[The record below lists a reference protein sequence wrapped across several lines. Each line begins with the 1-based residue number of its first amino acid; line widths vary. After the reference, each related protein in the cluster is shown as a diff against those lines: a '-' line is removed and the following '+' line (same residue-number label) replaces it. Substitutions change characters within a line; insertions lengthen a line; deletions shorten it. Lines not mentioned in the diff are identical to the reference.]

1 MKKTTHILLL
11 FTIILS
17 LFSCSKEDDNEQP
30 SNGVFISI
38 NNDLREP
45 SLNNTSNYQ
54 IELSSYSFNSTNR
67 EPSGIQFVMDI
78 HDPDKQYIG
87 GIGGITTC
95 AELEV
100 FIDVFRTDLE
110 SPKTIS
116 TIFNAY
122 GQSKEEKQDKAEVFI
137 RFKNDEDD
145 VIMAG
150 TALENQTINVKNE
163 NGEYV
168 TIFENLTF
176 ESTDGTTNFTASG
189 RIIAN

>member
-11 FTIILS
+11 FIITLS
-17 LFSCSKEDDNEQP
+17 LFSCSKEDNNVPP

-38 NNDLREP
+38 NNDLRKP
-45 SLNNTSNYQ
+45 SLSNSSTYQ
-54 IELSSYSFNSTNR
+54 IDLSSYNFNSTYY
-67 EPSGIQFVMDI
+67 EPSGVQFVMDI
-78 HDPDKQYIG
+78 HDPERAYIG

-100 FIDVFRTDLE
+100 YVDIFRTDLDTKKDI
-110 SPKTIS
+110 P
-116 TIFNAY
+116 TIFNAR
-122 GQSKEEKQDKAEVFI
+122 GQSNEEKKDKAEIFI
-137 RFKNDEDD
+137 RFKDNEDD

-150 TALENQTINVKNE
+150 TALENQMVSVRKE

-168 TIFENLTF
+168 VNFENLNF

-189 RIIAN
+189 RIITN